1 MGLRPPV
8 DLIQSVIEGRSTVRT
23 SRRTEVVVPA
33 RRYEVILV
41 SFLAPG
47 RALVAAG
54 RPFRLR

>member
-1 MGLRPPV
+1 MPRP
-8 DLIQSVIEGRSTVRT
+8 SRSTT
-23 SRRTEVVVPA
+23 AVVLRA

-54 RPFRLR
+54 RR

>member
-1 MGLRPPV
+1 MR
-8 DLIQSVIEGRSTVRT
+8 RS
-23 SRRTEVVVPA
+23 SRATVVVPA

-54 RPFRLR
+54 RP